1 MDEVD
6 ELLLEQELLSPV
18 SASQTREGLNH
29 RNSGSNG
36 KNESL
41 KNMTKEELKNKISK
55 DFGNDPPAFDDDD
68 EFDLDN
74 SDDLNRFINKY
85 EQMLSSK
92 PAAAPSKPTLPAKQ
106 RSGNLDDID
115 YLVEE
120 ELSRKSE
127 DEPEIATMKVEIS
140 SKPTDVRRQST
151 PSQSQ

>member
-18 SASQTREGLNH
+18 SAKITTKSLGN
-29 RNSGSNG
+29 RNSGQKSDA
-36 KNESL
+36 L

-55 DFGNDPPAFDDDD
+55 DFGTDPPAFDDDE

-92 PAAAPSKPTLPAKQ
+92 PAGPALSKPIAKDQ
-106 RSGNLDDID
+106 NKRSGNLDDID
-115 YLVEE
+115 FLVEE

-127 DEPEIATMKVEIS
+127 
-140 SKPTDVRRQST
+140 
-151 PSQSQ
+151 